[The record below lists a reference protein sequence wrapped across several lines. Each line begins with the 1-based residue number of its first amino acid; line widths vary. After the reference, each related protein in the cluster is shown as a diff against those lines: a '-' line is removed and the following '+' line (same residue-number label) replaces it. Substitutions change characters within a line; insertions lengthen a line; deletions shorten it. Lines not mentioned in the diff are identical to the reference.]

1 MGQSNSFD
9 KSIVKI
15 LIRRN
20 RGENMSWCPVCEEET
35 IDQKNICRHCG
46 SQVSYSKEPTPSLSR
61 QTKGNSTPPHKNRL
75 PLKTVIPIAIV
86 TFILILLM
94 ILFLLLR
101 NFNSPEAQAKIL
113 INAVNNDDVA
123 KVSNI
128 LSSKDNKV
136 GRKEAATY
144 IKYIKDEIGMKKFEK
159 DVFHTVDSL
168 NHETAVASYIK
179 TKKGQDVLRISKNGR
194 RYLIFDNIGFKAPTK
209 QAVIKSN
216 EKATFEFESDGL
228 KKKIITEKGQSV
240 ALGNYIPGR
249 YAVDAVKTTDRGTY
263 EGQLKFDFDQSNNE
277 TIPVTEDFEEAKI
290 KVKLKNTEG
299 LNKKDLMIVINGE
312 KIKPRSDETYK
323 SFPLNK
329 DIVIYAE
336 GQSYDQKFK
345 TNEKVIKKSDIQSE
359 NEVELSFDKDEIKK
373 FNASKQKNTF
383 DKVSEFIKKYT
394 GALNKAYEKSDFA
407 EISSYLLKDTS
418 NYEVMKEKINGRARY
433 HFTNPKVTN
442 VSKNNDFYSVLVEKE
457 NEQGQIIQS
466 HYLID
471 GDSDGEHLKIVN
483 YEDY

>member
-1 MGQSNSFD
+1 
-9 KSIVKI
+9 
-15 LIRRN
+15 
-20 RGENMSWCPVCEEET
+20 
-35 IDQKNICRHCG
+35 
-46 SQVSYSKEPTPSLSR
+46 
-61 QTKGNSTPPHKNRL
+61 
-75 PLKTVIPIAIV
+75 
-86 TFILILLM
+86 
-94 ILFLLLR
+94 
-101 NFNSPEAQAKIL
+101 
-113 INAVNNDDVA
+113 
-123 KVSNI
+123 
-128 LSSKDNKV
+128 
-136 GRKEAATY
+136 
-144 IKYIKDEIGMKKFEK
+144 
-159 DVFHTVDSL
+159 
-168 NHETAVASYIK
+168 
-179 TKKGQDVLRISKNGR
+179 
-194 RYLIFDNIGFKAPTK
+194 
-209 QAVIKSN
+209 
-216 EKATFEFESDGL
+216 
-228 KKKIITEKGQSV
+228 
-240 ALGNYIPGR
+240 
-249 YAVDAVKTTDRGTY
+249 
-263 EGQLKFDFDQSNNE
+263 
-277 TIPVTEDFEEAKI
+277 
-290 KVKLKNTEG
+290 
-299 LNKKDLMIVINGE
+299 MIVINGE

-345 TNEKVIKKSDIQSE
+345 SNEKVIKKSDIQSE

-418 NYEVMKEKINGRARY
+418 NYEVMKTKINGRARY